1 MKNLLKNNQ
10 EDNLTGEKM
19 LQTCK
24 YLFPKNRSLMGP
36 DIRES
41 YRTFQDLHQEF
52 KKIIFN
58 TGQKVFDWEV
68 PEEWIINDAYLE
80 HESGRKFAE
89 FKKNNLHL
97 VGYSIGINKLIS
109 KEDLA
114 SKLYSLPEM
123 PDAIPYITSYYKDN
137 WGFCISDNERKKLKN
152 GSYKVIIKSQKMKGK
167 LYFGE
172 TFIKGKINKEILISC
187 NICHP
192 QMANDDISGPAVSTF
207 ISKWLSLRN
216 NYYSYRVIYIPE
228 TIGSIVYIS
237 KNYSRLKK
245 NLIAGYTVTNIGGL
259 KNFSFVSTKD
269 GNTLSDKA
277 ARIAIKTYGRNGY
290 EYGWEMRG
298 SDERQFGSPKLNLP
312 ISSLMRTHHSKFREY
327 HTSEDKFNKT
337 VTPKSLN
344 DGYNFVKKVLE
355 IIDSNFIPL
364 TIHPCEPFL
373 SNTKIYSSI
382 SLSNQSKKVINILNI
397 ISYMD
402 GKNSVIDISI
412 KLGMNYNTV
421 LEIVEVLLKHKKIK
435 KKHISNF

>member
-1 MKNLLKNNQ
+1 MQLFDFAMGFLKFNRNLVGIEILHTLKLIKQIDKKLKVYSVDTGKKIYDWKIPHEWKILKGYIVKPDGKKICDINKNLLHVVFHSKAVNKTLSLQ
-10 EDNLTGEKM
+10 E
-19 LQTCK
+19 LQK
-24 YLFPKNRSLMGP
+24 
-36 DIRES
+36 
-41 YRTFQDLHQEF
+41 H
-52 KKIIFN
+52 
-58 TGQKVFDWEV
+58 
-68 PEEWIINDAYLE
+68 
-80 HESGRKFAE
+80 
-89 FKKNNLHL
+89 
-97 VGYSIGINKLIS
+97 
-109 KEDLA
+109 
-114 SKLYSLPEM
+114 LYSSKKVPN
-123 PDAIPYITSYYKDN
+123 AIPYITSYYKDN

-152 GSYKVIIKSQKMKGK
+152 GNYKVIIKSQKMKGK

-172 TFIKGKINKEILISC
+172 TFIKGKVNKEILISC

-412 KLGMNYNTV
+412 KLGMNYNII